1 MEEPAKKKA
10 AVKKEKKVLQKS
22 DTTRKSL
29 GKDLLKNIKK
39 DNEKKVNTKKDKP
52 SSTKLNIED
61 KEELG
66 FTNFADQLK
75 LDDLQEQ
82 EAPVQD
88 KDGNYLGDLG
98 Y

>member
-1 MEEPAKKKA
+1 M
-10 AVKKEKKVLQKS
+10 QKS

-61 KEELG
+61 KEEL
-66 FTNFADQLK
+66 AVQLK